1 VNNFLRRIAM
11 VSGLTGLAACTGDT
25 DKAAVDSTKAL
36 TQAPAAR
43 TDTARVAETWI
54 SALDTG
60 ANVDGPTVYF
70 GSDGAPWII
79 ASAKTANVL
88 IVLDAHTGKELRR
101 VSGPGTGEGKLSR
114 PNGVLVIGDSLL
126 LVVERD
132 NHRVQ
137 GFRLPSFAPAGV
149 FGADRLR
156 KPYGLAALPD
166 TAGGWMV
173 YVTDNYETADEQ
185 VPALRDLGARVKQ
198 YRVALRN
205 GRLSATHVRD
215 FGDTTSA
222 GAIRVTESIFA
233 DPDQD
238 RLLLAEELETDS
250 HIKVYSRDGRFTGTV
265 FGRGYFPQQ
274 AEGIALYRCGADAG
288 YWVTT
293 DQGATVNTFHLFD
306 RNTFA
311 HVASFAG
318 PVTNTTDG
326 VALTQR
332 GFGAFPHGA
341 FLAAHADAAVA
352 AFSWDA
358 IAKATGTKGDCAAQ

>member
-1 VNNFLRRIAM
+1 M
-11 VSGLTGLAACTGDT
+11 VGGVTGLVACMGDT
-25 DKAAVDSTKAL
+25 GKTAVDSTKAL
-36 TQAPAAR
+36 THAPTAR
-43 TDTARVAETWI
+43 TDTARVVETWI
-54 SALDTG
+54 SALDTA
-60 ANVDGPTVYF
+60 ANVDGPAVYF
-70 GSDGAPWII
+70 GADSASWII

-88 IVLDAHTGKELRR
+88 IVLDANTGKELRR
-101 VSGPGTGEGKLSR
+101 VSGPGSGEGQLAR
-114 PNGVLVIGDSLL
+114 PNGVLVVGDSLL

-137 GFRLPSFAPAGV
+137 GFVLPSFTPAGV
-149 FGADRLR
+149 FGVDRLR
-156 KPYGLAALPD
+156 KPYGLTALPD

-185 VPALRDLGARVKQ
+185 VPALHDLGARVKQ

-205 GRLSATHVRD
+205 GRLVATHVRD

-222 GAIRVTESIFA
+222 GAIRVTESILA
-233 DPDQD
+233 DPDHD

-332 GFGAFPHGA
+332 GFGKFPRGA
-341 FLAAHADAAVA
+341 FFTAHADAAIA
-352 AFSWDA
+352 AFSWDR
-358 IAKATGTKGDCAAQ
+358 IAQATGAQGDCSGN